1 MSFTADVK
9 QEISLRELSGNE
21 ERAALSALIQMTSSL
36 LITHGGLGLLIKT
49 ENGPVSRAIYR
60 MVRERYQVEIIPS
73 VKRRMNLK
81 KNLIYELRLQGDVRS
96 ILEDLGIYSLQ
107 GLRDVPLRSIVRT
120 DAYARA
126 YLAGAFM
133 AEGSVNSPATSNY
146 HLEIKAANPRHAAF
160 LCELME
166 RFSID
171 AREVERRGRQ
181 VVYIKSAEKIAD
193 FLRAVE
199 ASENLMRFED
209 MRISRDMSNSIQR
222 LNNVEIANELKS
234 FNAAKNQLEDI
245 AVLQKYGRLR
255 DLDEKL
261 KDIAQL
267 RLEDPEASL
276 SELSEIYRLRTGNI
290 VSKSGMKHRF
300 VRIHELAQKV
310 KNQYEPE

>member
-36 LITHGGLGLLIKT
+36 LITHGGLALLIKT

-146 HLEIKAANPRHAAF
+146 HLEIKAANTRHAAF

-166 RFSID
+166 RFAID
-171 AREVERRGRQ
+171 ARQVERRGRQ

-245 AVLQKYGRLR
+245 AVLQKYGKLR

-261 KDIAQL
+261 KDIAEL

-310 KNQYEPE
+310 KNQHEPE

>member
-36 LITHGGLGLLIKT
+36 LITHGGLALLIKT

-146 HLEIKAANPRHAAF
+146 HLEIKAANTRHAAF

-166 RFSID
+166 RFAID
-171 AREVERRGRQ
+171 ARQVERRGRQ

-209 MRISRDMSNSIQR
+209 MRISRDMSNSI
-222 LNNVEIANELKS
+222 
-234 FNAAKNQLEDI
+234 
-245 AVLQKYGRLR
+245 
-255 DLDEKL
+255 
-261 KDIAQL
+261 
-267 RLEDPEASL
+267 
-276 SELSEIYRLRTGNI
+276 
-290 VSKSGMKHRF
+290 
-300 VRIHELAQKV
+300 
-310 KNQYEPE
+310 

>member
-36 LITHGGLGLLIKT
+36 LITHGGLALLIKT

-146 HLEIKAANPRHAAF
+146 HLEIKAANTRHAAF

-166 RFSID
+166 RFAID
-171 AREVERRGRQ
+171 ARQVERRGRQ

-245 AVLQKYGRLR
+245 AVLQKYGKLR

-261 KDIAQL
+261 KDIAEL

>member
-1 MSFTADVK
+1 
-9 QEISLRELSGNE
+9 
-21 ERAALSALIQMTSSL
+21 
-36 LITHGGLGLLIKT
+36 
-49 ENGPVSRAIYR
+49 
-60 MVRERYQVEIIPS
+60 
-73 VKRRMNLK
+73 MNLK

-146 HLEIKAANPRHAAF
+146 HLEIKAANTRHAAF

-166 RFSID
+166 RFAID
-171 AREVERRGRQ
+171 ARQVERRGRQ

-245 AVLQKYGRLR
+245 AVLQKYGKLR

-261 KDIAQL
+261 KDIAEL

>member
-36 LITHGGLGLLIKT
+36 LITHGGLALLIKT

-146 HLEIKAANPRHAAF
+146 HLEIKAANTRHAAF

-166 RFSID
+166 RFAID
-171 AREVERRGRQ
+171 ARQVERRGRQ

-245 AVLQKYGRLR
+245 AVLQKYGKLR
-255 DLDEKL
+255 ELDEKL
-261 KDIAQL
+261 KDIAEL

>member
-36 LITHGGLGLLIKT
+36 LITHGGLALLIKT

-245 AVLQKYGRLR
+245 AVLQKYGKLR

-261 KDIAQL
+261 KDIAEL

>member
-36 LITHGGLGLLIKT
+36 LITHGGLALLIKT

-96 ILEDLGIYSLQ
+96 ILENLGIYSLQ

-126 YLAGAFM
+126 YLAGPFM

-146 HLEIKAANPRHAAF
+146 HLEIKAANTRHAAF

-166 RFSID
+166 RFAID
-171 AREVERRGRQ
+171 ARQVERRGRQ

-245 AVLQKYGRLR
+245 AVLQKYGKLR

-261 KDIAQL
+261 KDIAEL